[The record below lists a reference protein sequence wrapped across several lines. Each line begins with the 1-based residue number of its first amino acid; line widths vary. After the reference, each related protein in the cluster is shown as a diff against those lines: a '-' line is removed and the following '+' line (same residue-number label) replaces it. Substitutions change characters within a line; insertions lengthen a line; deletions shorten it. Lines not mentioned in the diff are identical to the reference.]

1 MPLSENMVKS
11 FQRNFYFYTEGSR
24 MQHMNILLSHLI
36 VLAYCF
42 GGLFFQ
48 NMSRQIVTGF
58 LLAIT
63 AVTFFY
69 YFQNRKLSII
79 VLSAYAAAAFFFPG
93 FLLFIPLFMIE
104 TSRLRYYPAA
114 LIFVAENFLF
124 LIPSNIPYFIFILF
138 GMLLSAFLE
147 YLTESYNTLSQKYK
161 EMRDDSTERNLLL
174 KARNQ
179 TLLENQDY
187 EIHNATLKERNRI
200 AREIHDNVGHMLSR
214 SILITGALQTINQD
228 ENCRESLQLLQD
240 TLSQAMDN
248 IRASVHNLHD
258 DSINLQK
265 SIENLIENFT
275 FCPAHLEYDIQ
286 SDVPSAIRYAFI
298 SITKE
303 ALTNITKHSNAA
315 LVQITLREH
324 PSMYQ
329 LIIHDNGQ
337 TASAKLISPDT
348 LEEDQKGIGLVNMAD
363 RVRLL
368 HGMIQ
373 ISQKNGF
380 QIFVSIPREHT
391 Q

>member
-1 MPLSENMVKS
+1 
-11 FQRNFYFYTEGSR
+11 
-24 MQHMNILLSHLI
+24 MNLLLSHLFI
-36 VLAYCF
+36 LAYCF

-48 NMSRQIVTGF
+48 ALSRQTIVSF
-58 LLAIT
+58 LCSMT

-69 YFQNRKLSII
+69 YFQNKKLSII
-79 VLSAYAAAAFFFPG
+79 VLSAYVVITFFFPE
-93 FLLFIPLFMIE
+93 FSLFIPLLMIE
-104 TSRLRYYPAA
+104 TTRLRLYPVM
-114 LIFVAENFLF
+114 LIFLAEGYFIF
-124 LIPSNIPYFIFILF
+124 TPINIPYFIFLLF
-138 GMLLSAFLE
+138 GMLLASFLE
-147 YLTESYNTLSQKYK
+147 HLTESYNILAQQYK

-214 SILITGALQTINQD
+214 SILMTGALQAVNQD
-228 ENCRESLQLLQD
+228 ENCKESLQLLQN

-286 SDVPSAIRYAFI
+286 SDVPSAVRYAFI

-303 ALTNITKHSNAA
+303 ALTNIAKHSNAT

-324 PSMYQ
+324 PSMFQ
-329 LIIHDNGQ
+329 LIVHDNGE
-337 TASAKLISPDT
+337 TASTKPISLEN
-348 LEEDQKGIGLVNMAD
+348 LEEEPNGIGLVNMAD

-368 HGMIQ
+368 HGMMQ

-380 QIFVSIPREHT
+380 QIFVSIPVK
-391 Q
+391 

>member
-1 MPLSENMVKS
+1 
-11 FQRNFYFYTEGSR
+11 
-24 MQHMNILLSHLI
+24 MNLLLSHLFI
-36 VLAYCF
+36 LVYCL
-42 GGLFFQ
+42 GGLLFQ
-48 NMSRQIVTGF
+48 NLSRQIIVSF
-58 LLAIT
+58 LLSVT
-63 AVTFFY
+63 AATSFY
-69 YFQNRKLSII
+69 YFQNKKLSEI
-79 VLSAYAAAAFFFPG
+79 VLYAYAVFTFFFPEIS
-93 FLLFIPLFMIE
+93 LFIPLFMIE
-104 TSRLRYYPAA
+104 TNRIRLYPAM
-114 LIFVAENFLF
+114 LVFLAEIFLF
-124 LIPSNIPYFIFILF
+124 FIPSNIPYFIFLLF
-138 GMLLSAFLE
+138 GMLLASFLG
-147 YLTESYNTLSQKYK
+147 YLTESYHTLAQKYK

-214 SILITGALQTINQD
+214 SILMTGALQAINQD
-228 ENCRESLQLLQD
+228 ENCKESLQLLQN

-265 SIENLIENFT
+265 SIENLIESFT
-275 FCPAHLEYDIQ
+275 FCPVHLEYDIQ
-286 SDVPSAIRYAFI
+286 NDVPSAVRYAFI

-303 ALTNITKHSNAA
+303 ALTNITKHSNAT

-329 LIIHDNGQ
+329 LIIHDNGE
-337 TASAKLISPDT
+337 TASAKQISFEN
-348 LEEDQKGIGLVNMAD
+348 LEENPRGIGLVNMAD

-368 HGMIQ
+368 HGILQ

-380 QIFVSIPREHT
+380 QIFVSIPVK
-391 Q
+391 